1 MAGFQTPTTDP
12 RRSLPVM
19 SRRLDEIAGHIGA
32 RLVGG
37 AGKIADIEVE
47 RIAALDAAG
56 PQDISFFSNPR
67 YRSRLAST
75 RAAAVIL
82 ASDFVA
88 ECPGASLVVDD
99 PYLGYA
105 KAATLFSPPPSFLP
119 GIAAGAFVH
128 PGADIAPGASIGS
141 GCVIEEGAKVGE
153 GSVLEAGGFL
163 GRDSVIGP
171 KCRIGPRVV
180 ICERVIIGSGAIVH
194 PGAVIGS
201 DGFGF
206 AIDGDRWFKIPQLGG
221 VRIGDDVEIGAN
233 TTIDRGALADT
244 VIEDGVK
251 IDNQIQI
258 AHNVSIGA
266 HSAIAAGVA
275 IGGSARIG
283 KRCRIGGAAAIAG
296 HLEIADDVVL
306 TATSAVS
313 SSIAEAG
320 TYSSGM
326 PVQEN
331 LRWRRNIAR
340 FRRLDEMAKRL
351 ASIESDHRRHRQSRS
366 EPSANTVE
374 APRLEGYS
382 ASPTRKEPPF
392 AGRGDAATERMP
404 TGESDFMPAMSI
416 EEILACLPHRY
427 PFLLIDRV
435 IDYVPGQSMV
445 AIKNVTINEP
455 FFPGHFPGRP
465 VMPAVMILEA
475 MAQTTGVLA
484 LRSFEQ
490 TPSRNAMYYLAGVD
504 RARFRQPVV
513 PGDQLRIEVRILRR
527 PSRGIWKIEAEARV
541 DGKLV
546 ADADILGAL
555 RDEGE

>member
-1 MAGFQTPTTDP
+1 
-12 RRSLPVM
+12 M
-19 SRRLDEIAGHIGA
+19 SHRLGEIAGHIGA

-37 AGKIADIEVE
+37 VGGADAAADRIADIEVE
-47 RIAALDAAG
+47 RIATLDAAG

-67 YRSRLAST
+67 YRARLAST
-75 RAAAVIL
+75 QAAAVIL
-82 ASDFVA
+82 AADFIE
-88 ECPGASLVVDD
+88 ECPAARLVVDN

-105 KAATLFSPPPSFLP
+105 KAAALFSPPPSFVP

-128 PGADIAPGASIGS
+128 PGADIAPDASIGN
-141 GCVIEEGAKVGE
+141 GCVIDEGAKVGE
-153 GSVLEAGGFL
+153 GSVLEAGVSL
-163 GRDSVIGP
+163 GPGAIIGP
-171 KCRIGPRVV
+171 RCRIGPRAV
-180 ICERVIIGSGAIVH
+180 IGEGVIIGSRAIVH

-206 AIDGDRWFKIPQLGG
+206 ANEGERWFKIPQLGG

-233 TTIDRGALADT
+233 TTIDRGALEDT

-266 HSAIAAGVA
+266 NTAIAAGVA

-313 SSIAEAG
+313 STIAEAG

-351 ASIESDHRRHRQSRS
+351 ASIEKDHRRSQPSKGEPAADSGAISSRS
-366 EPSANTVE
+366 EGV
-374 APRLEGYS
+374 L
-382 ASPTRKEPPF
+382 ASSVRKEPPL
-392 AGRGDAATERMP
+392 AAARGHDAATERMP
-404 TGESDFMPAMSI
+404 TGEPEFMPAMEI

-435 IDYVPGQSMV
+435 IDYVPGESMI

-490 TPSRNAMYYLAGVD
+490 ARSRTAMYYLAGVD
-504 RARFRQPVV
+504 RARFRRPVV

-527 PSRGIWKIEAEARV
+527 PSRGIWKIDAKVRV
-541 DGKLV
+541 DDTLV
-546 ADADILGAL
+546 ADAEILGAL

>member
-1 MAGFQTPTTDP
+1 
-12 RRSLPVM
+12 M
-19 SRRLDEIAGHIGA
+19 SHRLEEIAGYIGG
-32 RLVGG
+32 RIVGADDI
-37 AGKIADIEVE
+37 AGIEVE
-47 RIAALDAAG
+47 SIATLDGAG
-56 PQDISFFSNPR
+56 PKDISFFSNTR

-82 ASDFVA
+82 APKFVA
-88 ECPGASLVVDD
+88 ECPVASLVVDD
-99 PYLGYA
+99 PYLAYA
-105 KAATLFSPPPSFLP
+105 KAATLFSSPLSPGP

-128 PGADIAPGASIGS
+128 PDASIAPGASIGS
-141 GCVIEEGAKVGE
+141 GCVIEQGARVGE
-153 GSVLEAGGFL
+153 AGVLEAGVFL
-163 GRDSVIGP
+163 GRGSVVGP
-171 KCRIGPRVV
+171 RCHIYPRVV
-180 ICERVIIGSGAIVH
+180 IGENVTIGAGVILH

-206 AIDGDRWFKIPQLGG
+206 APEGERWFKIPQLGG
-221 VRIGDDVEIGAN
+221 VRIGNDVEIGAN
-233 TTIDRGALADT
+233 TTVDRGALGDT
-244 VIEDGVK
+244 VIGDGVK

-266 HSAIAAGVA
+266 HTAIAAGVA

-313 SSIAEAG
+313 SSIGEAG

-351 ASIESDHRRHRQSRS
+351 ASIESERRNPPSPKSEALRDGGETPRSKNSSSPRAPQESRLDRRHDTG
-366 EPSANTVE
+366 A
-374 APRLEGYS
+374 
-382 ASPTRKEPPF
+382 
-392 AGRGDAATERMP
+392 ERML
-404 TGESDFMPAMSI
+404 TGESDFMPAMQI

-435 IDYVPGQSMV
+435 IDYVPGESMV
-445 AIKNVTINEP
+445 AIKNVSINEP

-490 TPSRNAMYYLAGVD
+490 RSRTAMYYLAGVD

-527 PSRGIWKIEAEARV
+527 PNRGIWKIGAKARV
-541 DGKLV
+541 DDKLV

>member
-1 MAGFQTPTTDP
+1 
-12 RRSLPVM
+12 M
-19 SRRLDEIAGHIGA
+19 SHRLGEIAEHIGA

-37 AGKIADIEVE
+37 DGRIAGVADIEVE

-67 YRSRLAST
+67 YRNRLAST
-75 RAAAVIL
+75 QAVAVIL

-105 KAATLFSPPPSFLP
+105 KAATLFSSPPSLPP

-128 PGADIAPGASIGS
+128 PSADIADGASIGS
-141 GCVIEEGAKVGE
+141 GCVIEQGAKVGE
-153 GSVLEAGGFL
+153 GSVLGAGAFL
-163 GRDSVIGP
+163 GRGSAIGP
-171 KCRIGPRVV
+171 KCHIGPRVV
-180 ICERVIIGSGAIVH
+180 IGERVTIGSGAIVH

-206 AIDGDRWFKIPQLGG
+206 AIDGERWFKIPQLGG

-233 TTIDRGALADT
+233 TTIDRGALEDT
-244 VIEDGVK
+244 VIDNGVK

-326 PVQEN
+326 PIQEN

-351 ASIESDHRRHRQSRS
+351 ASIESEHRRYRRSTS
-366 EPSANTVE
+366 EPSANTEGAPPRTKE
-374 APRLEGYS
+374 A
-382 ASPTRKEPPF
+382 ATSPARKEPPF
-392 AGRGDAATERMP
+392 ADRGHTATERMP
-404 TGESDFMPAMSI
+404 TGEPDSMPALSI

-484 LRSFEQ
+484 LRSFEK
-490 TPSRNAMYYLAGVD
+490 TPSQNAMYYLAGVD

-527 PSRGIWKIEAEARV
+527 PSRGIWKIEAKVTV

-555 RDEGE
+555 RDEEE